1 MALDIGNISVFA
13 RVVFITSLLPVGN
26 DFHRGRR
33 GKKVCNIVLYLHGNT
48 YEGDDNK
55 LYILK
60 YTHFYPA
67 TSFIHRRFPFLFS
80 RDFCSARSW
89 KTWSVYF
96 FSCVVRFL

>member
-26 DFHRGRR
+26 DFHRERR

-60 YTHFYPA
+60 YTHFYPRHLFYSS
-67 TSFIHRRFPFLFS
+67 SFSVSFLP
-80 RDFCSARSW
+80 
-89 KTWSVYF
+89 
-96 FSCVVRFL
+96 